1 MENLR
6 GPLSRPTS
14 IKDIARLANVSHS
27 TVSRALKDSPLINPE
42 TADRVKRIAR
52 EVGYRPSAVARGL
65 VTRRTMMIGVVVT
78 TVSDP
83 FISEVVGGIEDAARR
98 SGYSVYLAESG
109 ADPDRE
115 TGVVRSF
122 AERRVDGIVVTA
134 SRVGALYTPL
144 LEEMGVP
151 IVLVNNQHPGE
162 FVHSIIID
170 NVVGS
175 RLVTDYLIGLG
186 HRKIGYLGDRFG
198 YQSDT
203 ERFAGYREAL
213 DRHGLPFLPEFF
225 VEGDGKAEGGL
236 AGAEELL
243 SRPEPPTAIVCY
255 NDMTAMG
262 ALRAAYRRG
271 VRVPADLSVTGF
283 DDLAIASFFT
293 PPLTTVRQ
301 PMRQM
306 GRLATETLLSLM
318 AHRAAGATVR
328 VPAELV
334 VRESTAPPP
343 NRGK

>member
-1 MENLR
+1 MEKQR
-6 GPLSRPTS
+6 APISRPSS
-14 IKDIARLANVSHS
+14 IKDIARLAHVSHS
-27 TVSRALKDSPLINPE
+27 TVSRALKSSSLIAPE
-42 TADRVKRIAR
+42 TAARVKRIAR

-78 TVSDP
+78 AVSDP
-83 FISEVVGGIEDAARR
+83 FISEVVGGIEDTARR
-98 SGYSVYLAESG
+98 AGYSVYLAESG
-109 ADPDRE
+109 ADPERE

-162 FVHSIIID
+162 FVHSVIIE
-170 NVVGS
+170 NVEGS
-175 RLVTDYLIGLG
+175 RLVTDYLLGLG
-186 HRKIGYLGDRFG
+186 HRRIAYLADRFG
-198 YQSDT
+198 YQSNT

-213 DRHGLPFLPEFF
+213 EQRGVPFLPELLA
-225 VEGDGKAEGGL
+225 EGDGKAEGGL
-236 AGAEELL
+236 AATEELL
-243 SRPEPPTAIVCY
+243 SRPEPPTAIFCY

-262 ALRAAYRRG
+262 ALRAAYKRG
-271 VRVPADLSVTGF
+271 VRVPLDLSITGF
-283 DDLAIASFFT
+283 DDLAISSFFC

-306 GRLATETLLSLM
+306 GLLAMETLLALL
-318 AHRAAGATVR
+318 ANRGAGVTLR

-334 VRESTAPPP
+334 VRESTAPPAAH
-343 NRGK
+343 R

>member
-6 GPLSRPTS
+6 VPLSRPTS

-65 VTRRTMMIGVVVT
+65 VTRHTMMIGVVVT

-83 FISEVVGGIEDAARR
+83 FISEVVGGIEDMACR

-109 ADPDRE
+109 ADAERE

-162 FVHSIIID
+162 FVHSVIID
-170 NVVGS
+170 NLVGS

-213 DRHGLPFLPEFF
+213 DRHGLPFLPELF

-243 SRPEPPTAIVCY
+243 SRAEPPTAIVCY

-262 ALRAAYRRG
+262 ALRAAHRRG
-271 VRVPADLSVTGF
+271 VRVPGHLSVAGF

-306 GRLATETLLSLM
+306 GRLAIETLLSLL
-318 AHRAAGATVR
+318 AHRSAGATVR

-343 NRGK
+343 DRGK